1 MAKFK
6 VSKLE
11 DLLLE
16 AGVITT
22 DELKQ
27 IQIVQKKSGQSFIR
41 SLVES
46 NIITEEKLLETLET
60 HLEIPYV
67 DLFNYQLNPQVITLV
82 PQTMARGYGV
92 VLIDRREGKL
102 ILAMADPLNL
112 MALEDV
118 SVVTNEIVEPVI
130 ASESAIIYTI
140 NQYYG
145 LQESMGQAS
154 LEHEIIY
161 AAEEE
166 SPYAVEALVA
176 NAPIVKVVN
185 SIIQKAVAEKASD
198 IHIEPTENGAK
209 VRMRVDGMLYHLIS
223 PPLETRQL
231 IVSRIKIMAD
241 MNIAEKRIPQDGQ
254 IKMQVDGRTVNMRVS
269 TMPTVYGE
277 KVVLRLLEKDRVIL
291 PLDSIGFTFSNN
303 AIFRSI
309 IGSSYGLILLTG
321 PTGCGKTTTL
331 YSTLNHISSDKSNI
345 ITIEDPVEYRLDN
358 ISQVQVNPKIGLTF
372 AACLRAILRQD
383 PDVIMVGEMRDG
395 ETAEMGTRAAL
406 TGHLVFS
413 TLHTNNASQAVIR
426 LLEMGVP
433 DFLVSASLAGV
444 IAQRL
449 VRKICEYCREDY
461 VPGEKEMLIYKAAG
475 VKKTPLKLFRGTG
488 CRRCHG
494 GYHGRTAIHEL
505 QPITPEMREMITAG
519 TSAASLREKAS
530 QMGYK
535 NLFQDGLSRVEEGVT
550 TLEEVVRVA
559 FDNI

>member
-6 VSKLE
+6 VNKLE

-16 AGVITT
+16 AGIISSG
-22 DELKQ
+22 ELQLIK
-27 IQIVQKKSGQSFIR
+27 IAQKKSGQSFMR
-41 SLVES
+41 SLIES

-60 HLEIPYV
+60 HLGIPYV
-67 DLFNYQLNPQVITLV
+67 DLFNYQLNPQVVTLI
-82 PQTMARGYGV
+82 PQTMARSYGV
-92 VLIDRREGKL
+92 VLIDRQEGKL

-118 SVVTNEIVEPVI
+118 SVVTKEIIEPVI
-130 ASESAIIYTI
+130 ASESAITYTI

-154 LEHEIIY
+154 LEHEITY

-166 SPYAVEALVA
+166 SPYTVEELVVD
-176 NAPIVKVVN
+176 APIVKVVN

-231 IVSRIKIMAD
+231 IVSRIKIMSD

-269 TMPTVYGE
+269 TMPTVHGE
-277 KVVLRLLEKDRVIL
+277 RVVLRLLEKDRVIL
-291 PLDSIGFTFSNN
+291 PLDSIGFTPSNN
-303 AIFRSI
+303 AVFRNL

-358 ISQVQVNPKIGLTF
+358 INQVQVNPKIGLTF

-383 PDVIMVGEMRDG
+383 PDVIMLGEMRDG
-395 ETAEMGTRAAL
+395 ETADMGTRAGL

-433 DFLVSASLAGV
+433 HFLVSASLVGV
-444 IAQRL
+444 VAQRL
-449 VRKICEYCREDY
+449 VRKICEYCREEY
-461 VPGEKEMLIYKAAG
+461 VSGEKEKLIYRAAG
-475 VKKTPLKLFRGTG
+475 IQKPPLKLFRGKG

-505 QPITPEMREMITAG
+505 QLITPEMREMITAG
-519 TSAASLREKAS
+519 TTAACLREKAF
-530 QMGYK
+530 QMGYN
-535 NLFQDGLSRVEEGVT
+535 NLLQDGLGRVEEGVT